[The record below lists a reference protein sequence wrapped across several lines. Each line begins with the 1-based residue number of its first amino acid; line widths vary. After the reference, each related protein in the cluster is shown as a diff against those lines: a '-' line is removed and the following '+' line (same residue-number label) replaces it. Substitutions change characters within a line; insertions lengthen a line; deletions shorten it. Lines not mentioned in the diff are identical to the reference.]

1 MFRERRGPGI
11 DDGPAPAWARGR
23 HQLTMV
29 RSGKLAGD
37 ELGEVNQT
45 VGVAP
50 LVVVP
55 ADDIDQVVENIVMAR
70 VEDARGWVCCDDLG

>member
-55 ADDIDQVVENIVMAR
+55 GAVSYTHLTLPTIYSV
-70 VEDARGWVCCDDLG
+70 